1 MPEPLV
7 RLDKIDL
14 YTFRPLD
21 FQTIIFPMGIP
32 FQNTYAHLPERFF
45 SKQKPAGAPEPFLIR
60 TNPALASELGIA
72 PAWME
77 SPAALATFS
86 GNEIPEGAEPIAQA
100 YAGHQFGGFV
110 PQLGDGRA
118 ILLGEVI
125 DTQGKRR
132 DIQLKGSGRTVF
144 SRGGDGKSA
153 LGPVLREYLVS
164 EAMHAYGVPTTRA
177 LAAVFTGEIVEREE
191 PAPGGIFTRIAASH
205 IRVGTFQYFAARQDT
220 EAIRILTDH
229 CISRHYPEAA
239 DAYNPALAFLEHVI
253 RAQASLIA
261 KWLPL
266 GFIHGVMNTDNCAI
280 SGETIDYGPCAFMDT
295 FHPDKVFSFIDR
307 NGRYAW
313 GNQPTIAH
321 WNLTRLA
328 ETLLPILDPSPERA
342 KELASTAL
350 NQFIEHFQPA
360 YLNQFREKLGLST
373 DADLEASAAFIK
385 STLGAL
391 AQNKVDFTLFFRHLT
406 LLAAD
411 DARAGLP
418 ALFSDLQAAETWIQ
432 QWKTL
437 QKPDDHLTKM
447 KSTNPILI
455 PRNHRIEEAI
465 QAAYQNDF
473 SLFHRL
479 ADALAKPF
487 EENPEFAD
495 LELAPLPEQCVKNTF
510 CGT

>member
-1 MPEPLV
+1 
-7 RLDKIDL
+7 
-14 YTFRPLD
+14 
-21 FQTIIFPMGIP
+21 
-32 FQNTYAHLPERFF
+32 
-45 SKQKPAGAPEPFLIR
+45 
-60 TNPALASELGIA
+60 
-72 PAWME
+72 
-77 SPAALATFS
+77 
-86 GNEIPEGAEPIAQA
+86 
-100 YAGHQFGGFV
+100 
-110 PQLGDGRA
+110 
-118 ILLGEVI
+118 
-125 DTQGKRR
+125 
-132 DIQLKGSGRTVF
+132 
-144 SRGGDGKSA
+144 
-153 LGPVLREYLVS
+153 
-164 EAMHAYGVPTTRA
+164 
-177 LAAVFTGEIVEREE
+177 
-191 PAPGGIFTRIAASH
+191 
-205 IRVGTFQYFAARQDT
+205 
-220 EAIRILTDH
+220 
-229 CISRHYPEAA
+229 
-239 DAYNPALAFLEHVI
+239 
-253 RAQASLIA
+253 
-261 KWLPL
+261 
-266 GFIHGVMNTDNCAI
+266 MNTDNCAI

-350 NQFIEHFQPA
+350 NQFIDHFQPA

>member
-1 MPEPLV
+1 
-7 RLDKIDL
+7 
-14 YTFRPLD
+14 
-21 FQTIIFPMGIP
+21 MGISL
-32 FQNTYAHLPERFF
+32 QHTYAQLPERFF
-45 SKQKPAGAPEPFLIR
+45 SKQLPAGAPEPVLIR
-60 TNPALASELGIA
+60 SNPELANELGITS
-72 PAWME
+72 AWFS

-86 GNEIPEGAEPIAQA
+86 GNEIPDGAEPIAQA

-125 DTQGKRR
+125 DIRGQRR

-164 EAMHAYGVPTTRA
+164 ETMHALGVPTTRA
-177 LAAVFTGEIVEREE
+177 LAAIATGEIVSRDQ
-191 PAPGGIFTRIAASH
+191 PAPGGVLTRVAASH

-220 EAIRILTDH
+220 EAIRILTDY
-229 CISRHYPEAA
+229 CIDRHYPQAA
-239 DAYNPALAFLEHVI
+239 DAENPALAFLENVI

-261 KWLPL
+261 RWLPL

-280 SGETIDYGPCAFMDT
+280 SGETIDFGPCAFVDT

-328 ETLLPILDPSPERA
+328 ETLLPVIDPSPERA
-342 KELASTAL
+342 KELATSAL
-350 NQFIEHFQPA
+350 ETFIHHFQSA
-360 YLNQFREKLGLST
+360 YLDQFGKKLGLDSGS
-373 DADLEASAAFIK
+373 DPEIRMAFIK
-385 STLGAL
+385 STLGTL
-391 AQNKVDFTLFFRHLT
+391 AKDKTDFTLFFRHLT
-406 LLAAD
+406 LFAAHEK
-411 DARAGLP
+411 RSQLKQMIHERWI
-418 ALFSDLQAAETWIQ
+418 SDWQSM
-432 QWKTL
+432 
-437 QKPDDHLTKM
+437 QKPENHHAIM
-447 KSTNPILI
+447 QASNPILI

-465 QAAYQNDF
+465 RAAYQNDF

-487 EENPEFAD
+487 DENRAYAD
-495 LELAPLPEQCVKNTF
+495 LEDAPLPEQCVKNTF

>member
-1 MPEPLV
+1 
-7 RLDKIDL
+7 
-14 YTFRPLD
+14 
-21 FQTIIFPMGIP
+21 MGIP
-32 FQNTYAHLPERFF
+32 FQNTYANLPERFF
-45 SKQKPAGAPEPFLIR
+45 SRQQPAGAPEPVIIR
-60 TNPALASELGIA
+60 TNPLLAAELGIA
-72 PAWME
+72 PEWHA
-77 SPAALATFS
+77 SPAALAIFS
-86 GNEIPEGAEPIAQA
+86 GNEIPDGAEPIAQA

-125 DTQGKRR
+125 DIHGKRR
-132 DIQLKGSGRTVF
+132 DIQLKGSGRTAF

-164 EAMHAYGVPTTRA
+164 EAMHALGVPTTRA

-191 PAPGGIFTRIAASH
+191 PAPGGIFTRVAASH

-229 CISRHYPEAA
+229 CIARHYPDAA
-239 DAYNPALAFLEHVI
+239 NAENPVIAFLENVI
-253 RAQASLIA
+253 RAQAVLIA

-280 SGETIDYGPCAFMDT
+280 SGETIDYGPCAFIDT
-295 FHPDKVFSFIDR
+295 FHPDTVFSFIDR

-328 ETLLPILDPSPERA
+328 ETLLPIIDPSAERA
-342 KELASTAL
+342 KELATTAL
-350 NQFIEHFQPA
+350 NQFIDHFQPA
-360 YLNQFREKLGLST
+360 YLNHFRDKLGLPT
-373 DADLEASAAFIK
+373 YNDLDASAAFIK
-385 STLGAL
+385 STLGTL
-391 AQNKVDFTLFFRHLT
+391 ARNKVDFTLFFRHLT
-406 LLAAD
+406 LFAAS
-411 DARAGLP
+411 DARSNL
-418 ALFSDLQAAETWIQ
+418 DQIMTQTWISD
-432 QWKTL
+432 WKSLT
-437 QKPDDHLTKM
+437 KSPDHLAQM

-487 EENPEFAD
+487 EENPAYAD
-495 LELAPLPEQCVKNTF
+495 LELAPLPEQCVRNTF

>member
-1 MPEPLV
+1 
-7 RLDKIDL
+7 
-14 YTFRPLD
+14 
-21 FQTIIFPMGIP
+21 MGIP
-32 FQNTYAHLPERFF
+32 FQNTYVHLPERFF
-45 SKQKPAGAPEPFLIR
+45 SKQNPAGAPEPVLIR
-60 TNPALASELGIA
+60 TNSRLSRELGID
-72 PAWME
+72 PDWFS

-86 GNEIPEGAEPIAQA
+86 GNQIPDGAEPIAQA

-118 ILLGEVI
+118 ILLGEVLDI
-125 DTQGKRR
+125 HGKRR
-132 DIQLKGSGRTVF
+132 DIQLKGSGRTAF

-164 EAMHAYGVPTTRA
+164 ETMHAYGVPTTRA
-177 LAAVFTGEIVEREE
+177 LAAVYTGEIVEREE

-229 CISRHYPEAA
+229 CIARHYPQAK
-239 DAYNPALAFLEHVI
+239 DAENPALAFLENVI
-253 RAQASLIA
+253 RAQAELIA

-266 GFIHGVMNTDNCAI
+266 GFIHGVMNTDNCAV
-280 SGETIDYGPCAFMDT
+280 SGETIDYGPCAFMDA

-307 NGRYAW
+307 RGRYAW
-313 GNQPTIAH
+313 GNQPVIAH

-342 KELASTAL
+342 KEIATSAL
-350 NQFIEHFQPA
+350 DQFIGHFQPA
-360 YLNQFREKLGLST
+360 YLNQFREKLGLSIEN
-373 DADLEASAAFIK
+373 DLDQSAAFIK

-391 AQNKVDFTLFFRHLT
+391 AQHEVDFTLFFRHLT

-411 DARAGLP
+411 DERANI
-418 ALFSDLQAAETWIQ
+418 ASLFNDPSAADSW
-432 QWKTL
+432 L
-437 QKPDDHLTKM
+437 QKWKALPRPEDHLEKM
-447 KSTNPILI
+447 KSANPILI

-479 ADALAKPF
+479 ADALTEPF
-487 EENPEFAD
+487 KENPAYAD
-495 LELAPLPEQCVKNTF
+495 LELAPLPDQCVKNTF

>member
-1 MPEPLV
+1 
-7 RLDKIDL
+7 
-14 YTFRPLD
+14 
-21 FQTIIFPMGIP
+21 MGIP
-32 FQNTYAHLPERFF
+32 FQNTYARLPERFY
-45 SKQKPAGAPEPFLIR
+45 SKQQPASAPEPILIR
-60 TNPALASELGIA
+60 TNPALASELGIS
-72 PAWME
+72 PAWLE

-86 GNEIPEGAEPIAQA
+86 GNEIPSGAEPIAQA

-125 DTQGKRR
+125 DIHGKRR
-132 DIQLKGSGRTVF
+132 DIQLKGSGRTAF

-164 EAMHAYGVPTTRA
+164 EAMHAFGVPTTRA

-191 PAPGGIFTRIAASH
+191 PAPGGVFTRVAASH

-220 EAIRILTDH
+220 EAIQILTDH
-229 CISRHYPEAA
+229 CIARHYPDAA
-239 DAYNPALAFLEHVI
+239 DVENPALAFLENVI
-253 RAQASLIA
+253 RAQAALIA

-280 SGETIDYGPCAFMDT
+280 SGETIDYGPCAFIDT
-295 FHPDKVFSFIDR
+295 FHPDAVFSFIDR

-342 KELASTAL
+342 KELATTAL
-350 NQFIEHFQPA
+350 NQFIDHFQPA
-360 YLNQFREKLGLST
+360 YLNHFREKLGLST
-373 DADLEASAAFIK
+373 DTHPDASAAFIK
-385 STLGAL
+385 STLGTL
-391 AQNKVDFTLFFRHLT
+391 TQNKVDLTLFFRHLT
-406 LLAAD
+406 LLAAED
-411 DARAGLP
+411 TRANLP
-418 ALFSDLQAAETWIQ
+418 SLFADPKAAEAWIT
-432 QWKTL
+432 QWKNFAT
-437 QKPDDHLTKM
+437 PADHLAKM
-447 KSTNPILI
+447 KSVNPILI

-479 ADALAKPF
+479 ADALTNPF
-487 EENPEFAD
+487 EDNPEFTD
-495 LELAPLPEQCVKNTF
+495 LELAPLPEECVKNTF